1 MSPLFHWFAPHTFT
15 FSQLKRSEYILLFK
29 AIDDSTRSS
38 GTLTID
44 EIKAT
49 LYNETGAEVA
59 TKSTGSPLS
68 AEEKFQRKLLKRQQ
82 KQDALSPKS
91 PNPKA
96 NFPGRGPPPLDL
108 AGKTYNDE
116 AGMGGRGGLAAAAQK
131 TKSFNA
137 NLRPG
142 RRGSTF

>member
-1 MSPLFHWFAPHTFT
+1 M
-15 FSQLKRSEYILLFK
+15 FK

-44 EIKAT
+44 EIKAR
-49 LYNETGAEVA
+49 LYNESGVEVA
-59 TKSTGSPLS
+59 TMSTGSPLS

-82 KQDALSPKS
+82 KQNALSPKS
-91 PNPKA
+91 SNPKA
-96 NFPGRGPPPLDL
+96 NFPGRAPPPLGL
-108 AGKTYNDE
+108 AGGTYNDE
-116 AGMGGRGGLAAAAQK
+116 TGMGGRGGLTNAVQK

-142 RRGSTF
+142 RRGSTFC